1 MVPIRTI
8 SHTKA
13 YAGILHDRHCKLLW
27 TEYYTM
33 QQYPGIGIV
42 LMSWFNGLFNIEYQL
57 GHRYSAFHLEC
68 RGRAFDIDAV
78 IIDAACLEGWRQNST
93 VQIWTLPLRPYP
105 CRLNS
110 RRKNFLHLQRPC
122 YHFLYGCRQIWLDL
136 QSFRYCRLN
145 SPAQIWTRL
154 QRPWYHYLYRCE

>member
-33 QQYPGIGIV
+33 
-42 LMSWFNGLFNIEYQL
+42 LEYQL

-68 RGRAFDIDAV
+68 RGRAFDVDAVTIDAV
-78 IIDAACLEGWRQNST
+78 CLE
-93 VQIWTLPLRPYP
+93 
-105 CRLNS
+105 
-110 RRKNFLHLQRPC
+110 
-122 YHFLYGCRQIWLDL
+122 D
-136 QSFRYCRLN
+136 
-145 SPAQIWTRL
+145 
-154 QRPWYHYLYRCE
+154 